1 MPSSRTNTKSPRTQ
15 PSKRIPAYGGIDPG
29 ASGGFALIRGK
40 EVIYE
45 PMPET
50 PLEIKAAL
58 LRMFLD
64 ADYIL
69 LEKVHSSPQMGV
81 ASAFT
86 FGKGYGGLELG
97 LAFLEVPHNLV
108 TPQTWQG
115 GLGIPKATPH
125 APQSEHKEKLRAT
138 AQRIFPKL
146 PIWDKPKTLGLQR
159 SICDALLIAHYCSQ
173 MYHLPN

>member
-1 MPSSRTNTKSPRTQ
+1 MPSSRTSTKNQRTQ
-15 PSKRIPAYGGIDPG
+15 PSKHTPAYGGIDPG
-29 ASGGFALIRGK
+29 AFGGFALIRGK

-58 LRMFLD
+58 LRLFLN

-81 ASAFT
+81 TSAFS
-86 FGKGYGGLELG
+86 FGKNYGAVELG
-97 LAFLEVPHNLV
+97 LAFLEVPHNLI
-108 TPQTWQG
+108 TPQMWQG
-115 GLGIPKATPH
+115 GLGIPKATPN
-125 APQSEHKEKLRAT
+125 APQAEHKEKLRAT

-146 PIWDKPKTLGLQR
+146 PIWTQPKTLGLQR
-159 SICDALLIAHYCSQ
+159 SICDALLIAHYCQ
-173 MYHLPN
+173 KIYK